1 MGKGETLKDYQGWV
15 TRPEN
20 DTVLTELIRTW
31 IRDSS
36 QNEAAMLVAEPVSKL
51 QRMGIQLLKQ
61 SSEQYYLQG
70 PMIAVGA
77 ASDEATVE
85 INKVVGEMGAW
96 ATQPDEEVPK
106 IAVPTHI
113 ACVVGLHSFRRGGAS
128 WAYRQG
134 VPVDTIRQLGDWASN
149 AYTAYV
155 LDDTASLSKA
165 LRAVTTDLPSQ

>member
-31 IRDSS
+31 IRDLS

-77 ASDEATVE
+77 ASDEATVD
-85 INKVVGEMGAW
+85 IY
-96 ATQPDEEVPK
+96 
-106 IAVPTHI
+106 IYI
-113 ACVVGLHSFRRGGAS
+113 YIFI
-128 WAYRQG
+128 Y
-134 VPVDTIRQLGDWASN
+134 I
-149 AYTAYV
+149 YTLIYFT
-155 LDDTASLSKA
+155 LCMCKQYTFDH
-165 LRAVTTDLPSQ
+165 